1 MLKRYIGDR
10 AFYRHVSAVAI
21 PIIVQ
26 NAISTFVS
34 LLDNIMVG
42 QLGTM
47 QMSGVSIVNN
57 LLFIFNL
64 CVFGGCAGA
73 GIFTAQFHGSGD
85 SAGVRHTFR
94 FKLLLCAVLAALGI
108 GIFFWGGDALIGLYL
123 QGDGDPEAAAQALGY
138 GRSYLKIMLAGLL
151 PFALSNTYASTLRE
165 CGQTKVPMVSGIA
178 AVTVNLV
185 LNYILIFGHLGAPA
199 MGVRGAALA
208 TVISRFV
215 ELAIVAGWTH
225 LHPQRC
231 PFIKDA
237 YRSLRIPGGLLWS
250 ILIKGSPLL
259 INEML
264 WSMGM
269 AFLNQCYSTCGLDV
283 VPAINITTV
292 IYDLSC
298 VVFHALG
305 NVVGIIIGQMLGA
318 NRSKEELWDTNRKLT
333 ALSIAAGT
341 FFALLMIAF
350 SGMFPQIYNTTDS
363 VRQLATQLIIVCACI
378 MPLQAYIF
386 PVYFTMRA
394 GGKTIITF
402 LFDCGSIWLVSI
414 PLAFCLSRL
423 TDIPIVP
430 LYALCNSLDLLKCFI
445 GYFIL
450 RKGTWIQ
457 NLTVK

>member
-10 AFYRHVSAVAI
+10 AFYRRVLAVAV

-42 QLGTM
+42 QLGTV

-73 GIFTAQFHGSGD
+73 GIFTAQFHGSGNA
-85 SAGVRHTFR
+85 AGVRHTFR
-94 FKLLLCAVLAALGI
+94 FKLLLCLLLAVCGM
-108 GIFFWGGDALIGLYL
+108 GVFYWGGNTLIGLYL
-123 QGDGDPEAAAQALGY
+123 QGQGDPETAAQALEY
-138 GRSYLKIMLAGLL
+138 GRAYLKIMLAGLL
-151 PFALSNTYASTLRE
+151 PFALSNTYSSTLRE

-178 AVTVNLV
+178 AVSVNLA
-185 LNYILIFGHLGAPA
+185 LNYILIFGHFGAPA
-199 MGVRGAALA
+199 MGVQGAALA

-231 PFIKDA
+231 PFIQGA
-237 YRSLRIPGGLLWS
+237 YRSMHIPAPLLKS
-250 ILIKGSPLL
+250 VLIKGSPLL

-292 IYDLSC
+292 IYDLSS

-318 NRSKEELWDTNRKLT
+318 SRSREELWDTNRKLT
-333 ALSIAAGT
+333 ALSIASGT
-341 FFALLMIAF
+341 LFGALMIAF
-350 SGMFPQIYNTTDS
+350 SGVFPGIYNTTDS
-363 VRQLATQLIIVCACI
+363 VRQLATQLIIVCGCI

-394 GGKTIITF
+394 GGKTVVTF

-414 PLAFCLSRL
+414 PLAFCLSRF
-423 TDIPIVP
+423 TDIPILP
-430 LYALCNSLDLLKCFI
+430 LYAICNSLDLLKCFI

-450 RKGTWIQ
+450 RRGSWIQ